1 MIENLLEALQ
11 NLNYDDAQ
19 TLDLTKEED
28 NKKFKSAIQL
38 IKDYKKEIKNDSI
51 MSLLSNL
58 IDDDLLNKAEE
69 YADNVL
75 EESKEEDVKE
85 DVKNQCSICEK
96 EYCDNC
102 PFFEDKE
109 EDSKII
115 RPSEL
120 LDNTE
125 VKLQIHRLIN
135 EYCEEY
141 INPYVSNDIQGKELA
156 NNAYAG
162 LFEFACWI
170 FNKK

>member
-1 MIENLLEALQ
+1 MIENLLEALK
-11 NLNYDDAQ
+11 NLNYDNVQ

-28 NKKFKSAIQL
+28 NKKFKAAIQL
-38 IKDYKKEIKNDSI
+38 IKNYKKEAKNDSI

-58 IDDDLLNKAEE
+58 IDDDLLNEAEE
-69 YADNVL
+69 YADDVL
-75 EESKEEDVKE
+75 EESKEIEVE
-85 DVKNQCSICEK
+85 NQCSICEK

-102 PFFEDKE
+102 PFFEDVE
-109 EDSKII
+109 EDSKLT

-120 LDNTE
+120 LDNTDA
-125 VKLQIHRLIN
+125 KLQIHRLVN

-141 INPYVSNDIQGKELA
+141 INPYVSNDTKGKELA